1 MYLNDEILN
10 LLEYILWRENY
21 MFCQLVEGFS
31 LVVLGSRLRGSC
43 WSWGR
48 STTSRSSRPCCSA
61 LMCLSTS
68 SSLFAEQT
76 TSYPRQDWDILKYEV
91 KNNQQATVAKI
102 KTRIF
107 LLTHKMCRSIRWTCT
122 ASPALSRSMTPARR
136 ELKLWN
142 RYNKILTATI
152 YWINL

>member
-1 MYLNDEILN
+1 MADFLKAGCEVTILFADLHAFLDNMKEWGKNHNSWTSMNNNLNM
-10 LLEYILWRENY
+10 LEYILWRENY

-31 LVVLGSRLRGSC
+31 LVVLGCRLRGSC

-61 LMCLSTS
+61 LMFHSTS

-76 TSYPRQDWDILKYEV
+76 TSSPRQDWDILKYEV

-107 LLTHKMCRSIRWTCT
+107 FVNTQ
-122 ASPALSRSMTPARR
+122 
-136 ELKLWN
+136 N
-142 RYNKILTATI
+142 V
-152 YWINL
+152 